1 MTEPVSIDVV
11 VCTYDNVASL
21 ELVLGAL
28 ARQAV
33 PADVDWGVLVVD
45 NNCTD
50 GTPALLERL
59 RAEGALPL
67 RVVLETVQGLT
78 PARRR
83 GVAETSRDWVAFVD
97 DDCVVSEDWVAQAAA
112 VARERPA
119 AGGFGGVVALEWERD
134 PPGYVE
140 RHPWAYAH
148 QDHGPLA
155 KPVPSLAGAGMVLRR
170 AALVRSGWTEQ
181 QLLAD
186 RVGHRLISGGDVE
199 IALRVAAEHE
209 LWFDPR
215 LRLRHLI
222 PARRTTPRH
231 LAALTYGLGT
241 SKLLGDSM
249 LWRGSYR
256 GWVARSLRDSLPF
269 ARMALAALRH
279 GQLVDAAADA
289 SFLRGWLAGIWRLR
303 RADPAWRRALLGA
316 AAPARP
322 G

>member
-155 KPVPSLAGAGMVLRR
+155 KRYPAGGAGMVLRR

-241 SKLLGDSM
+241 SKLLATRCCGAAATAAGSRVRCATRCRSRA
-249 LWRGSYR
+249 WPCRSSPRAARGR
-256 GWVARSLRDSLPF
+256 GGGRQLPARL
-269 ARMALAALRH
+269 ARRHLAA
-279 GQLVDAAADA
+279 AA
-289 SFLRGWLAGIWRLR
+289 RRPRL
-303 RADPAWRRALLGA
+303 RRALLGA